1 MNALLARLS
10 LSTLSP
16 NGRLERLLLGLGG
29 GFMALNLFMLTLVRG
44 FRPGDWLMLIVWGLG
59 AAVGVWALERWL
71 PNRDPILFS
80 LAMVLTGWG
89 LVAIDRLTDGF
100 IYNFADRQTVWML
113 LSIALMLVIALRP
126 EPLQWLREYRYL
138 MLLFGLL
145 LLISTILLGTN
156 PSGDPFAPQLWLGF
170 GRVYFQPSE
179 LLKVV
184 LVAFLASYL
193 AEQYPALRAEGLN
206 VGGGSLS
213 ALSPRI
219 VGPVLLMWGLALVLL
234 IWQRDLGAAALFFGV
249 LLILMY
255 IASSNVLVL
264 AGGSALLLGAGIA
277 AYNLSSRVQ
286 LRVDIWVNPWR
297 DADGAAYQIVQ
308 SLMAF
313 AAGGIFGRGIGR
325 GVADAYL
332 PVVHSDFILA
342 AVAEEWGFL
351 GVMVILACILT
362 LVMRGLRVAVLQQE
376 RPFYALLSVGL
387 SLLFAVQTI
396 LITGGNLRVLPLTG
410 VTLPFMSY
418 GGSSLIV
425 SFMMIGLLLRLS
437 SMKAAT

>member
-1 MNALLARLS
+1 MNTVLSRLP
-10 LSTLSP
+10 LRPLSP
-16 NGRLERLLLGLGG
+16 NGRLERLLLALGCA
-29 GFMALNLFMLTLVRG
+29 FMALNLFMLTLVRG
-44 FRPGDWLMLIVWGLG
+44 FRPGDWLMLTAWALG
-59 AAVGVWALERWL
+59 AAVGVWVLERWL
-71 PNRDPILFS
+71 PNRDPVLFS
-80 LAMVLTGWG
+80 LTMLLTGWG
-89 LVAIDRLTDGF
+89 LVTIDRLTDGF
-100 IYNFADRQTVWML
+100 VYNFADRQTLWMV
-113 LSIALMLVIALRP
+113 LSLALMLVIAVRP

-156 PSGDPFAPQLWLGF
+156 PSGNPFAPQLWLGF

-179 LLKVV
+179 LLKIV

-206 VGGGSLS
+206 VGGSGLF

-219 VGPVLLMWGLALVLL
+219 LGPVLLMWGLALVLL
-234 IWQRDLGAAALFFGV
+234 IWQRDLGAAALFFSV
-249 LLILMY
+249 FLILMY

-264 AGGSALLLGAGIA
+264 VGGGVLLLGAGVA
-277 AYNLSSRVQ
+277 AYNLFSVVR
-286 LRVDIWVNPWR
+286 LRVDIWLNPWA
-297 DADGAAYQIVQ
+297 DADGAAYQVVQ

-313 AAGGIFGRGIGR
+313 AAGGVFGRGIGR
-325 GVADAYL
+325 GVAQSYI

-342 AVAEEWGFL
+342 AIAEEWGFL
-351 GVMVILACILT
+351 GVMVVLACLLT

-376 RPFYALLSVGL
+376 RPFYALLAVGL
-387 SLLFAVQTI
+387 SLLIAVQTL

-418 GGSSLIV
+418 GGSSLVV
-425 SFMMIGLLLRLS
+425 SFVMVGLLLRLS
-437 SMKAAT
+437 AMKGNA